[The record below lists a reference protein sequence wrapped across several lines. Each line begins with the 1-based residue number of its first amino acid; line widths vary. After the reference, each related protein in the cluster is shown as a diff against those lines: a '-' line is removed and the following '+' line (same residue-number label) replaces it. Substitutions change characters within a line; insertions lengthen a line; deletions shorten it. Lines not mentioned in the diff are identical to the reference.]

1 MIRDWLDWFKSTS
14 KNTKT
19 FVAIL
24 LVLGIILVIVAFISI
39 ATILKAQSSHTEVV
53 QEQHAAHPGEQQ
65 LAKNSPYSFPYE
77 LTQVSMAVM
86 SKKGT
91 RTAYAQ
97 FSLTLDCPSEESQKL
112 MAMNRAKLLDSVFLV
127 GSNFYLDDFSPEHAP
142 KSLKKFKTDLLEKY
156 QEQFHSEAPREIVLK
171 DWFIN

>member
-1 MIRDWLDWFKSTS
+1 MIRDWLEWFKSTS

-19 FVAIL
+19 FVAFL
-24 LVLGIILVIVAFISI
+24 LGLGIVFLIGAFISI
-39 ATILKAQSSHTEVV
+39 ATILKAQSNHSEVIQEKHASHAVE
-53 QEQHAAHPGEQQ
+53 P
-65 LAKNSPYSFPYE
+65 AKDSPYAFPYE

-86 SKKGT
+86 SKKGS

-97 FSLTLDCPSEESQKL
+97 FSLTLDCPTEESQKL

-127 GSNFYLDDFSPEHAP
+127 GSNFYLDDFTPDHAA
-142 KSLKKFKTDLLEKY
+142 KALKKFKTDLLEKY